1 MYEIRPELPLFAFG
15 TLRRGERNHHYLGGR
30 YEKCLKA
37 RLMGFVRQK
46 PLMIVRRSG
55 ASVDGE
61 LFYLRPEAYQETMRG
76 CERLERI
83 PEGETVGWE
92 YRRIEVDVET
102 HLGTVRAW
110 AYVHPETVPNSCE
123 VPFDSSISG

>member
-1 MYEIRPELPLFAFG
+1 MDEIQPELPLFAFG
-15 TLRRGERNHHYLGGR
+15 TLRRGELNHHYLNGR
-30 YEKCLKA
+30 YERCLKA
-37 RLMGFVRQK
+37 RLTGFARQK

-61 LFYLRPEAYQETMRG
+61 LFYLRPKTYQETMRG
-76 CERLERI
+76 CERLEGI
-83 PEGETVGWE
+83 PVGKTIGWE

-110 AYVHPETVPNSCE
+110 AYVHPATNPV
-123 VPFDSSISG
+123 G